1 MLPGGTEQSRTT
13 AVNDALVYRRALTAA
28 VSGLVIQIALLVATG
43 LTALWGDSQALYA
56 AAWHML
62 GGLPIWIVLAL
73 VYQQHESERAQRL
86 AAEKLGDGGRSTAAI
101 FGNLSDDLD
110 AARGRLDRLYRYGLP
125 LVSGLV
131 AVHLLA
137 AGCTLLYFHMAASV
151 RAASGAVSMPA
162 SVQGLAAGCDPV
174 GLLFVTAAIA
184 FTAFVSARWISGYA
198 RQRSWQLLRGGASY
212 LMSCFVVALLL
223 SAGAAAVAI
232 ADDQRVFGWLA
243 IAIPAV
249 MILVGVEI
257 LLTSLMESYRP
268 KVPGEIPRP
277 AFDSRVL
284 GLLTAP
290 ESLGRVVA
298 ETISYQFGV
307 EVSRSWLYRLLG
319 SAVTP
324 LTALGI
330 GVLLALSCLTIVGP
344 DERGIP
350 LRFGR
355 MAGDPLP
362 PGLHLKWPWPI
373 ETTEMH
379 PVGQVQEILVSSDLT
394 GQSRNAQAILWTTDS
409 DRESL
414 IGQEDFLAAP
424 GPSTDGAGSTGVSL
438 VSADVIVQFSVGEL
452 RRFLLGSID
461 HRQILK
467 LVAQREVSQYFAS
480 HDIDDLLGGGRT
492 EAGAALEAAIQDR
505 LDKAELGIDVV
516 GVAVTAL
523 HPPIGKV
530 SRAFHSQIGA
540 VQQRETSIQQ
550 ARREA
555 VKQLARVAGSVD
567 LSMRIDDAIRRFDAL
582 RSAGDA
588 AQAAAGEQEIDR
600 LLADARGE
608 AAELV
613 HAARAY
619 RWSRAVGERASS
631 ERFTGEL
638 LAYEASPVYYRTRR
652 FLEVLAEGLT
662 GRRKFV
668 ITGDS
673 GDTPV
678 FRMDFSDPT
687 SAIDTLLTQ

>member
-1 MLPGGTEQSRTT
+1 MTMLPGGTELSRTT
-13 AVNDALVYRRALTAA
+13 AINDALVFRRAVTAA
-28 VSGLVIQIALLVATG
+28 MSGLVIQLVLLVATG
-43 LTALWGDSQALYA
+43 LTALWGDTQALYA

-73 VYQQHESERAQRL
+73 VYQQHESERVQRL
-86 AAEKLGDGGRSTAAI
+86 AAEKLEQGGKSTAAI
-101 FGNLSDDLD
+101 FGNLGDDLD
-110 AARGRLDRLYRYGLP
+110 AARGRLERLYRYGLP

-131 AVHLLA
+131 AVYLLA
-137 AGCTLLYFHMAASV
+137 AGCTLLSFHF
-151 RAASGAVSMPA
+151 RAAVTAPGAAAPK
-162 SVQGLAAGCDPV
+162 LAAGCDPV
-174 GLLFVTAAIA
+174 GLLFVTVAIA
-184 FTAFVSARWISGYA
+184 FTAFVAARWISGYA

-223 SAGAAAVAI
+223 AAGAAAVAI
-232 ADDQRVFGWLA
+232 ADDSRMFRWLA
-243 IAIPAV
+243 VVIPAV
-249 MILVGVEI
+249 MVLVGLEI
-257 LLTSLMESYRP
+257 LLTALLESYRP

-324 LTALGI
+324 LTVLGI

-350 LRFGR
+350 LRFGS
-355 MAGDPLP
+355 MAGAPLP
-362 PGLHLKWPWPI
+362 PGLHVKLPWPL

-379 PVGQVQEILVSSDLT
+379 PVGRVQEILVSSDLT
-394 GQSRNAQAILWTTDS
+394 GQSRNAPAILWTTDS
-409 DRESL
+409 DRESM

-424 GPSTDGAGSTGVSL
+424 GPSTDGAGNTGVSL
-438 VSADVIVQFSVGEL
+438 VSADVIVQFTVGDL
-452 RRFLLGSID
+452 RRFLLGAVD
-461 HRQILK
+461 HTQILK
-467 LVAQREVSQYFAS
+467 LVAQREVSQYFAT
-480 HDIDDLLGGGRT
+480 HDIDALLGGGRAA
-492 EAGAALEAAIQDR
+492 AGEALEAAIQER
-505 LDKAELGIDVV
+505 LDESDLGIDVV
-516 GVAVTAL
+516 GVAVTAI
-523 HPPIGKV
+523 HPPIGRV
-530 SRAFHSQIGA
+530 SRAFHAQIGA

-550 ARREA
+550 ARRDA
-555 VKQLARVAGSVD
+555 VTQLARVAGSVD
-567 LSMRIDDAIRRFDAL
+567 LSMRIDDAIRRFDAQ

-588 AQAAAGEQEIDR
+588 TAAAAAEREIDT

-613 HAARAY
+613 HAARGY

-631 ERFTGEL
+631 ERFAGEL